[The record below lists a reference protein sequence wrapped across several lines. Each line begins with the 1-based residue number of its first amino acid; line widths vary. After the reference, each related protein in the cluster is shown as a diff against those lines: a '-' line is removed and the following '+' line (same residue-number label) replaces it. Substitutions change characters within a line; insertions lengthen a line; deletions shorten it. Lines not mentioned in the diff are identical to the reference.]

1 MKNYNILAVM
11 VSILLISACGIKEP
25 SQSSLQ
31 MLEEEVMAIHD
42 SVMPDMPKIHYQK
55 EALVDWSKSEEF
67 EDLDSTD
74 RQNIASAIRALK
86 KAEDAMWDWMS
97 DYADES
103 EEMKGSD
110 DSLMNVFL
118 LRQKSEIIRVRDMM
132 LSSMSAADSLF
143 NTQNQ

>member
-1 MKNYNILAVM
+1 M

-103 EEMKGSD
+103 EEMKDSD

-132 LSSMSAADSLF
+132 LSSMSAADSLL

>member
-31 MLEEEVMAIHD
+31 LLEEEVMAIHD

-55 EALVDWSKSEEF
+55 EALVDWSKSEDF
-67 EDLDSTD
+67 EELDSID

-132 LSSMSAADSLF
+132 LSSMSAADSLL

>member
-25 SQSSLQ
+25 SQNSLQ

>member
-1 MKNYNILAVM
+1 M

-25 SQSSLQ
+25 SQNSLQ